1 MVYSDAINNQY
12 VGNCLFSNADI
23 NNPTTD
29 YFQAEVPANWSSEMT
44 AFFTALG
51 VDYSNLSA
59 QIDSSGTK
67 YRWTPNGDTT
77 ANATTKR
84 FEVSKGTSTTN
95 FSRMYNNAGTSIVNV
110 TVGSAIT
117 SSFFALCGNN
127 KSIGFFNVVQNAN
140 RTLNYYD
147 FWYQGE
153 LDSVNT
159 TGDGYYSGDI
169 TTRSIV
175 IMSRSTAIA
184 IANTN
189 HFIAGASKVV
199 LTTGKAEY
207 AISCSDAQ
215 TPTYNTGWGTD
226 LWVFDNNVSLSYP
239 VIGKARNLLVAVGTQ
254 YILGRPT
261 RFGSS
266 QTMPDGGYNCWLP
279 VAIRAGKTLFMRCYS
294 SSIITS

>member
-29 YFQAEVPANWSSEMT
+29 YFQAEVPANWTSEMT

-51 VDYSNLSA
+51 VDYSNLA
-59 QIDSSGTK
+59 TAITTTGIM
-67 YRWTPNGDTT
+67 YRWTPNGDST
-77 ANATTKR
+77 ANATTRR
-84 FEVSKGTSTTN
+84 FEVGKAATSY
-95 FSRMYNNAGTSIVNV
+95 SRMYNNAGTQIINLTSS
-110 TVGSAIT
+110 SATT

-127 KSIGFFNVVQNAN
+127 KSIGFFNVLQNAN
-140 RTLNYYD
+140 RTLNYYE

-159 TGDGYYSGDI
+159 TGGGYYSGDI

-175 IMSRSTAIA
+175 IMSRSTSIST
-184 IANTN
+184 ANTN
-189 HFIAGASKVV
+189 NFAGGVSKSV

-226 LWVFDNNVSLSYP
+226 LWVFDNNVNLSYP

-279 VAIRAGKTLFMRCYS
+279 VATHAGKTLFMRCYS
-294 SSIITS
+294 STILSV